1 MIRAFVNPAW
11 DFAVWR
17 TLARKALR
25 ADIEPALLDWDDTQH
40 PSLLGGESLDEMPVK
55 VDAPHISRA
64 FIPLAA
70 LVVAHRDPHRHA
82 LLYRLLW
89 RMAHGE
95 PQLLT
100 NATDIDVI
108 RAVAL
113 EKAVRRDAHKM
124 KAFVR
129 FREVPGEDNAYMS
142 WFDPEHHI
150 VDLVAPFFM
159 RRFTGMRWA
168 ILTPYRSA
176 FWDMETLSFGDGAM
190 RGDAP
195 DDDAQEA
202 MWRTYYANIFN
213 PARVNPRMM
222 RKEMPQKY
230 WKNLPEAHLLPDLLR
245 DAGSRALDMVERVPK
260 PVRRRIPLSPPPAP
274 DPVDDSLAALKAAAR
289 DCRRCPLWEPAT
301 QTVLGEGPEDARV
314 MLVGEQPG
322 DEEDLSG
329 RPFVGPA
336 GKLLNRALE
345 ELGIDRAQL
354 YVTNAVKH
362 FKFERRGKF
371 RLHRNPE
378 AVERAA
384 CHVWLESELAVVRP
398 HILVCMGAT
407 ASEAL
412 FGKGFKLLQERGL
425 WRTIVGGTRA
435 FATVHPAWVLRQ
447 RDPVQRETAY
457 RSFVNDLALLL
468 PEIPAG

>member
-1 MIRAFVNPAW
+1 MIRAYVNPGW
-11 DFAVWR
+11 DFTAWR
-17 TLARKALR
+17 TLARKALL
-25 ADIEPALLDWDDTQH
+25 AEIEPASLDWDDTQH
-40 PSLLGGESLDEMPVK
+40 PSLLGGQTLEQMSIEVE
-55 VDAPHISRA
+55 APHVPRA
-64 FIPLAA
+64 FLALAA
-70 LVVAHRDPHRHA
+70 RVLAHRDPHRHA

-89 RMAHGE
+89 RISHGE

-100 NATDIDVI
+100 NATDLDVI
-108 RAVAL
+108 RAAAL

-129 FREVPGEDNAYMS
+129 FREVPGENNAYMS

-168 ILTPYRSA
+168 ILTPYRSV
-176 FWDMETLSFGDGAM
+176 FWDMQMLSFGDGAM
-190 RGDAP
+190 RTDAP
-195 DDDAQEA
+195 DDDAQET

-245 DAGSRALDMVERVPK
+245 DAGHRVLDMVERVAE
-260 PVRRRIPLSPPPAP
+260 PVRRRIPVLPAAAL
-274 DPVDDSLAALKAAAR
+274 DPVDDSLAAVIAAAR
-289 DCRRCPLWEPAT
+289 DCRRCPLWQPAT
-301 QTVLGEGPEDARV
+301 QTVFGEGPEDARV

-345 ELGIDRAQL
+345 ELGIDRTQL

-378 AVERAA
+378 PSERAA
-384 CHVWLESELAVVRP
+384 CHVWLESELAFVRP
-398 HILVCMGAT
+398 HILVCMGVT
-407 ASEAL
+407 ASEAI
-412 FGKGFKLLQERGL
+412 FGKGFKLLQERGH
-425 WRTIVGGTRA
+425 WRTLSDGVRA

-447 RDPVQRETAY
+447 RDSVRRETAY
-457 RSFVNDLALLL
+457 RNFVNDLALLR
-468 PEIPAG
+468 PEISAG